1 MIVNNL
7 QLYQRSKS
15 FIWTDKHISKNM
27 LAAHLDLDSDVASR
41 NISTIK
47 KTVEWISSV
56 SKENAKI
63 LDIGCG
69 PGLYSTAL
77 SEKGFNVTG
86 IDISSRS
93 IKYAEQKATENN
105 LFINYQCKNYIDDII
120 EGKFDVV
127 ICIYCDFGAL
137 IPDEQT
143 ILLRKVSDV
152 LSNDGIFI
160 FDVFKSG
167 LCNFKEEKKDWQY
180 ISESSFWSE
189 KPHLLLEE
197 VKHFPRHQVWGT
209 RNIVIEEGREPRE
222 YITWDHYYSERD
234 IEKLLNKNGF
244 QAFTIRNDIV
254 DENEFT
260 SSDVMFIIAKK
271 K

>member
-15 FIWTDKHISKNM
+15 FIWTDEHISKNM
-27 LAAHLDLDSDVASR
+27 LTAHLDLDSDAASR
-41 NISTIK
+41 NINTIK

-56 SKENAKI
+56 TKENAKI

-69 PGLYSTAL
+69 PGLYSAAL

-93 IKYAEQKATENN
+93 IKYAEQKAIENN

-120 EGKFDVV
+120 ERKFDVV

-143 ILLRKVSDV
+143 ILLRKVSNV
-152 LSNDGIFI
+152 LSDDGIFI

-167 LCNFKEEKKDWQY
+167 LFVTTKSMSILPFN
-180 ISESSFWSE
+180 SLS
-189 KPHLLLEE
+189 
-197 VKHFPRHQVWGT
+197 
-209 RNIVIEEGREPRE
+209 
-222 YITWDHYYSERD
+222 
-234 IEKLLNKNGF
+234 KL
-244 QAFTIRNDIV
+244 TS
-254 DENEFT
+254 FT
-260 SSDVMFIIAKK
+260 SKSTFFIGRGKTLSMSPSLGNAKYCY
-271 K
+271 

>member
-41 NISTIK
+41 NVSTIK

-77 SEKGFNVTG
+77 SEKGFDVTG

-93 IKYAEQKATENN
+93 IK
-105 LFINYQCKNYIDDII
+105 
-120 EGKFDVV
+120 
-127 ICIYCDFGAL
+127 
-137 IPDEQT
+137 
-143 ILLRKVSDV
+143 
-152 LSNDGIFI
+152 
-160 FDVFKSG
+160 
-167 LCNFKEEKKDWQY
+167 
-180 ISESSFWSE
+180 
-189 KPHLLLEE
+189 
-197 VKHFPRHQVWGT
+197 
-209 RNIVIEEGREPRE
+209 
-222 YITWDHYYSERD
+222 
-234 IEKLLNKNGF
+234 
-244 QAFTIRNDIV
+244 
-254 DENEFT
+254 
-260 SSDVMFIIAKK
+260 
-271 K
+271 